1 MMAIGCDKSPMDGP
15 ENLPP
20 AEDINY
26 VFASDET
33 GVIEV
38 WEQRDGERTRLS
50 ENPNENSWWPHKNP
64 RKSSILYY
72 TSPIGEDLQNISN
85 AELRVLDLTSNEDH
99 VIINAGKHDWSSTS
113 WARWSADGEQ
123 IVVCYK
129 TTTDSHWQL
138 AIVDDFGNNAIS
150 ISSRSDVDYLDPV
163 FSPDGKLIYCV
174 SIPENEGPESDNFEL
189 YSIDVATGEEI
200 RLTNNTWRDQHPDV
214 SPDGDWLIFESLVDP
229 EYLSI
234 GKWRI
239 NKYNL
244 QSKKVEIIL
253 EEEQLNFHPK
263 IFDEGSI
270 VFIRLDVTKLRTG
283 FFLMDLS
290 TLETAPLLNE
300 QFNAI
305 NIDPY

>member
-1 MMAIGCDKSPMDGP
+1 
-15 ENLPP
+15 
-20 AEDINY
+20 
-26 VFASDET
+26 
-33 GVIEV
+33 
-38 WEQRDGERTRLS
+38 
-50 ENPNENSWWPHKNP
+50 
-64 RKSSILYY
+64 
-72 TSPIGEDLQNISN
+72 
-85 AELRVLDLTSNEDH
+85 
-99 VIINAGKHDWSSTS
+99 
-113 WARWSADGEQ
+113 
-123 IVVCYK
+123 
-129 TTTDSHWQL
+129 
-138 AIVDDFGNNAIS
+138 VDDFGNNAIS